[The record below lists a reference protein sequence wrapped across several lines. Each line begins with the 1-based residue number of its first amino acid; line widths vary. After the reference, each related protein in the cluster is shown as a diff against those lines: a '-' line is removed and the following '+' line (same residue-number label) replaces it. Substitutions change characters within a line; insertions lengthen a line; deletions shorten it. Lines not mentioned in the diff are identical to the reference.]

1 MCCFAPSNITIS
13 SFPLALPT
21 EQILSLLRSGSAG
34 NYRNI
39 FIYICRKYSEYS
51 IQSNMFY
58 SWSLNVTPERITAPT
73 FQRFISWTRA
83 WLSMWDTRD
92 VTSRSHFSSSTV
104 SQLQLE
110 TRNFCHRIYPTD
122 LIGGDGHNSGNTLG
136 TNIFNRFEFQGSILM
151 RLITT
156 CWLITLMTLFLF
168 RLINQKMKGWS
179 RVCSSH
185 V

>member
-51 IQSNMFY
+51 IQSYMFY
-58 SWSLNVTPERITAPT
+58 SWLLNVTPERITAPT

-83 WLSMWDTRD
+83 RLSMWDTRD

-110 TRNFCHRIYPTD
+110 TQISVTRFTRPIWLEETMFWWR
-122 LIGGDGHNSGNTLG
+122 NSGNTQ
-136 TNIFNRFEFQGSILM
+136 NIFNRFEFQGSILM
-151 RLITT
+151 RSIPT
-156 CWLITLMTLFLF
+156 CWLITLM
-168 RLINQKMKGWS
+168 
-179 RVCSSH
+179 
-185 V
+185 

>member
-83 WLSMWDTRD
+83 RLSMWDTRD

-110 TRNFCHRIYPTD
+110 TRNFCHKIYPTD

-156 CWLITLMTLFLF
+156 CWLITLMTLFWF
-168 RLINQKMKGWS
+168 EAD
-179 RVCSSH
+179 
-185 V
+185 